1 MLSRVSHQI
10 GNLPKNIY
18 NAPKKVTKTIAN
30 TYDDMMKDH
39 PAISNLGA
47 IVYRKGG
54 KRKTRKTKKSNRKTR
69 KTRK

>member
-10 GNLPKNIY
+10 ANLPKNIY
-18 NAPKKVTKTIAN
+18 NAPKKVAKSIAN
-30 TYDDMMKDH
+30 TYDDMKHSDK
-39 PAISNLGA
+39 PYISNIFASKKL
-47 IVYRKGG
+47 GG